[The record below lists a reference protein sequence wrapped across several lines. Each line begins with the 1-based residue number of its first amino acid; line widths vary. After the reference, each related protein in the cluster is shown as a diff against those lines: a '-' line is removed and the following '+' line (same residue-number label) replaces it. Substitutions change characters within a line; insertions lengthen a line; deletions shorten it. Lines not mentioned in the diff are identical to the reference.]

1 MRTEQLA
8 RVGLAL
14 CCAMTLNASLAA
26 ESSLLAR
33 INAEIGQGVCLG
45 DADCT
50 TIPIGEKACGGPEL
64 WLACTRESAKKPG
77 LQPLLD
83 KLITLQKKRN
93 AQSGMLSNCQ
103 ISPDPGAMCRANRC
117 VLRPADAAI

>member
-1 MRTEQLA
+1 
-8 RVGLAL
+8 
-14 CCAMTLNASLAA
+14 MTLNASLAA
-26 ESSLLAR
+26 EASLLAR
-33 INAEIGQGVCLG
+33 INAEIGPGICLS

-50 TIPIGEKACGGPEL
+50 TIPMGEKACGGPER
-64 WLACTRESAKKPG
+64 WLACTRESTKKPA

-93 AQSGMLSNCQ
+93 AQSGLLSNCQ

>member
-1 MRTEQLA
+1 MRGTHLA

-14 CCAMTLNASLAA
+14 GFAMTLTASLASEA
-26 ESSLLAR
+26 SLLAR
-33 INAEIGQGVCLG
+33 INAEIGHGICSV

-50 TIPIGEKACGGPEL
+50 TIPVGEKACGGPER
-64 WLACTRESAKKPG
+64 WLACTRESAKKPA

-117 VLRPADAAI
+117 VLRPADGAT